1 MNAHWPGQNPIGKHI
16 RIGGGVT
23 GPWTTIVGV
32 VGATRQ
38 YGLDA
43 DPRPGL
49 YLSYL
54 QEAHSKMSL
63 LIRTAG
69 DPLSLAN
76 EIRDAVRRVD
86 PDQPVAAV
94 KTIDRLATHSVSSR
108 SFQAM
113 LLTTFG
119 AVALLLASLGVFGL
133 LSWSVAQRT
142 REIGLRL
149 ALGATP
155 TDVLWMLSL
164 RAMTLVF
171 AGLLIGSLG
180 ALAITRVLRRLLYE
194 VSTTDPLNFSTV
206 ALVIFVFAAL
216 ASTRPALR
224 AVRVDPVQALRT
236 E

>member
-1 MNAHWPGQNPIGKHI
+1 
-16 RIGGGVT
+16 
-23 GPWTTIVGV
+23 
-32 VGATRQ
+32 
-38 YGLDA
+38 
-43 DPRPGL
+43 
-49 YLSYL
+49 
-54 QEAHSKMSL
+54 MSL

-69 DPLSLAN
+69 DPPSLAN
-76 EIRDAVRRVD
+76 EIRDAVHRVD
-86 PDQPVAAV
+86 PDQPVSAV
-94 KTIDRLATHSVSSR
+94 KSIDRLATHSVSSR
-108 SFQAM
+108 SFQAI

-119 AVALLLASLGVFGL
+119 AVALLLACLGVFGL

-155 TDVLWMLSL
+155 IDVLWMLSF

-180 ALAITRVLRRLLYE
+180 AFAVTRVLRRLLYE

-206 ALVIFVFAAL
+206 AMVIFVFAAL

-224 AVRVDPVQALRT
+224 AVRVDPVQAL
-236 E
+236 